1 MVKKL
6 PANKRRHKRCSLIPG
21 LGRSPGGGHGNHSSI
36 LAWRTHW
43 QRSLVG
49 YSHRVAKNQTRLKQL
64 STHTHKV
71 IVTRLLP
78 HNVTIS
84 PFVFNNDFVGRHFEV
99 MQINYLLSY
108 YHPLILL
115 SINSSSWQQL
125 LLWCYP
131 KGDFLFLFFL
141 LHILKFSCK
150 EEFFHFSHL
159 FIYFFLKIYIALT
172 YGYLF

>member
-1 MVKKL
+1 MATTPVFL
-6 PANKRRHKRCSLIPG
+6 PGES
-21 LGRSPGGGHGNHSSI
+21 HGQ
-36 LAWRTHW
+36 RTPA
-43 QRSLVG
+43 G
-49 YSHRVAKNQTRLKQL
+49 YSHRVAKNQTRLKRL
-64 STHTHKV
+64 SMHTHKG
-71 IVTRLLP
+71 IVTTLLP
-78 HNVTIS
+78 YNVTIS
-84 PFVFNNDFVGRHFEV
+84 PFVFNNDFVGRYFEV
-99 MQINYLLSY
+99 MQINCLLSY

-125 LLWCYP
+125 LLWCSP
-131 KGDFLFLFFL
+131 KGDFLFFL